1 MAIRRKKTKYNSI
14 GINPDMMKKIL
25 STALLL
31 LTVQLCFAADIIQM
45 YQGQVKILKV
55 GNIERVAVGDAKLI
69 STSLLN
75 NGQLLL
81 IAEGEGESTVH
92 IWFKDGK
99 ETNYTVTVKKVYGT
113 LQKKADEVGQ
123 LLKDVTGLNIR
134 VVGER
139 IVLSGLIDAGHV
151 PAIDTVKGAFPEIM
165 DLTQKGALDRNM
177 PENKMV
183 FMNIKITEFNKNYL
197 ENLGIQWDTTLT
209 GPAAALALDGAVND
223 RFRPLP
229 QPVPSFNDVLNKDDG
244 GMPVPF
250 LAKQATSAFGYF
262 GIATEITSRINLA
275 VNSGNA
281 LILAEPRLATRS
293 GGEANFLAGGE
304 IPYSISNINGTT
316 IEFKEFGI
324 SLSVKPQVDRDNNIR
339 ASVAT
344 EVSAVDTSV
353 SVQGVPG
360 FLTRKTSTEISMR
373 SGETL
378 VISGLINQQASK
390 DITGL
395 KYLEDIPI
403 LGNLFK
409 SKTFRDQKSELVIF
423 VSPTVFD
430 ADSELNKKA
439 LEYAKDGIQS
449 VIKKIDEK
457 SLDIIY

>member
-1 MAIRRKKTKYNSI
+1 MI
-14 GINPDMMKKIL
+14 KKIFCI
-25 STALLL
+25 ALLL
-31 LTVQLCFAADIIQM
+31 SAVQLCYGAGLIKM

-55 GNIERVAVGDAKLI
+55 GNINRVAVGDAKLI

-92 IWFKDGK
+92 IWFNDGR
-99 ETNYTVTVKKVYGT
+99 ETDYTVTVSKVYGT
-113 LQKKADEVGQ
+113 LQKKADEVRD
-123 LLKDVTGLNIR
+123 LLKEVSGLNIR

-139 IVLSGLIDAGHV
+139 IVLSGLIDEGYV
-151 PAIDTVKGAFPEIM
+151 PAIKTVKDAFPEIM

-209 GPAAALALDGAVND
+209 GPAAALALDGVTND
-223 RFRPLP
+223 RFRPTP
-229 QPVPSFNDVLNKDDG
+229 APVPSFNDVLSKTDQT
-244 GMPVPF
+244 MPVPL

-293 GGEANFLAGGE
+293 GGEATFLAGGE
-304 IPYSISNINGTT
+304 IPYSVSNINGTT

-339 ASVAT
+339 ASVST
-344 EVSAVDTSV
+344 EVSAIDTSV
-353 SVQGVPG
+353 SVEGVPG
-360 FLTRKTSTEISMR
+360 FLTRKTATEISMR

-390 DITGL
+390 DISGL
-395 KYLEDIPI
+395 KYLQDIPI

-430 ADSELNKKA
+430 ANSELNKKA
-439 LEYAKDGIQS
+439 LEYAKEGIKS

>member
-1 MAIRRKKTKYNSI
+1 MI
-14 GINPDMMKKIL
+14 KKIL

-31 LTVQLCFAADIIQM
+31 LTAQLCFAADLIQM

-55 GNIERVAVGDAKLI
+55 GNINRVAVGDAKLI
-69 STSLLN
+69 STSMLN

-92 IWFKDGK
+92 IWFNDGK
-99 ETNYTVTVKKVYGT
+99 EKDYTVTVSKVYGT
-113 LQKKADEVGQ
+113 LQKKADEVRE
-123 LLKDVTGLNIR
+123 LLKEVSGLNIR

-139 IVLSGLIDAGHV
+139 IVLSGLVDAGYD
-151 PAIDTVKGAFPEIM
+151 PAIKTVKDAFPQIM

-229 QPVPSFNDVLNKDDG
+229 QPVPSFNDTLNKTDTS
-244 GMPVPF
+244 MPVPL

-293 GGEANFLAGGE
+293 GGEANFLAGGQ
-304 IPYSISNINGTT
+304 IPYSVSNINGTT
-316 IEFKEFGI
+316 IQFKEFGI

-339 ASVAT
+339 ASVST
-344 EVSAVDTSV
+344 EVSAIDTSV

-430 ADSELNKKA
+430 ANSELNKKA
-439 LEYAKDGIQS
+439 LEYAKEGIQS

>member
-1 MAIRRKKTKYNSI
+1 MI
-14 GINPDMMKKIL
+14 KKIL
-25 STALLL
+25 STAFLLMA
-31 LTVQLCFAADIIQM
+31 VQLCFAANVIQM

-55 GNIERVAVGDAKLI
+55 GNIKRVAVGNAKLI
-69 STSLLN
+69 STSMLN

-81 IAEGEGESTVH
+81 IADGEGESTVH
-92 IWFKDGK
+92 IWFNDGREKD
-99 ETNYTVTVKKVYGT
+99 YTVTISKVYGT
-113 LQKKADEVGQ
+113 LQKKADEVKQ
-123 LLKDVTGLNIR
+123 LLKDVSGLNIR

-139 IVLSGLIDAGHV
+139 IVLSGLIDNGYVA
-151 PAIDTVKGAFPEIM
+151 AIKTVKEAFPQIM
-165 DLTQKGALDRNM
+165 DLTQKGALDQNM

-223 RFRPLP
+223 RFRPTP
-229 QPVPSFNDVLNKDDG
+229 QPVPSFNDTLNTTDQS
-244 GMPVPF
+244 MPVPL

-275 VNSGNA
+275 VDSGNA

-304 IPYSISNINGTT
+304 IPYSVSNVNGTT
-316 IEFKEFGI
+316 IQFKEFGI
-324 SLSVKPQVDRDNNIR
+324 SLSVKPIVDRDNNIR

-344 EVSAVDTSV
+344 EVSAIDTSV

-360 FLTRKTSTEISMR
+360 FLTRKTSTDISMH

-390 DITGL
+390 DTTGL

-409 SKTFRDQKSELVIF
+409 SKSFRNQKSELVIF

-430 ADSELNKKA
+430 ANSELNKKA
-439 LEYAKDGIQS
+439 LEYAKEGIKS

-457 SLDIIY
+457 SLDIVY

>member
-1 MAIRRKKTKYNSI
+1 
-14 GINPDMMKKIL
+14 
-25 STALLL
+25 
-31 LTVQLCFAADIIQM
+31 M
-45 YQGQVKILKV
+45 YQGEVKILKV
-55 GNIERVAVGDAKLI
+55 GNINRVAVGDAKLI

-92 IWFKDGK
+92 IWFNNGTEK
-99 ETNYTVTVKKVYGT
+99 NYTVTVNKVYGT

-123 LLKDVTGLNIR
+123 LLEEVSGLNIR

-139 IVLSGLIDAGHV
+139 VVLSGLIDAGYV
-151 PAIDTVKGAFPEIM
+151 PAIDTVKEAFPEIM

-209 GPAAALALDGAVND
+209 GPAAALALDGVVND
-223 RFRPLP
+223 RFRPEP

-324 SLSVKPQVDRDNNIR
+324 SLSVKPIVDRDDNIR
-339 ASVAT
+339 ASVST
-344 EVSAVDTSV
+344 EVSAIDTSV
-353 SVQGVPG
+353 SVEGVPG

-395 KYLEDIPI
+395 KYLQDIPI
-403 LGNLFK
+403 LGELFK

-439 LEYAKDGIQS
+439 LEYAREGIQS
-449 VIKKIDEK
+449 VIKEIDED